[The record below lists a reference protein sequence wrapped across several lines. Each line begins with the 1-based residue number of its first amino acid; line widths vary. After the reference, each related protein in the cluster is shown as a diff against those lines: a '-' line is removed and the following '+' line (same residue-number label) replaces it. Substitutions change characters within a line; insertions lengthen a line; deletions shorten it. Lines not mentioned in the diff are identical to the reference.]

1 MTLLKHT
8 TLPVAIAGGLILAGC
23 ESSHS
28 VVKKAPSPTP
38 SIYARVSKPEVKTAP
53 PLPKLQPGEEVA
65 VIETAQGKIKLQLFA
80 DIAPKHVE
88 HFKKR
93 INEGFYNGLAFHR
106 AVPNLMVQGGDPN
119 SKSNDRSK
127 WGLTDDKLEK
137 VNAEFSD
144 RPIVKGTLAAARSAF
159 DPHSASTQFF
169 ICASAYPSWT
179 GQYTNFGQVIAGQDI
194 VQAMSKAPT
203 DNREL
208 LKNKIVMTRVY
219 LEKYSGK

>member
-1 MTLLKHT
+1 MGACLLI
-8 TLPVAIAGGLILAGC
+8 VGCNSGG
-23 ESSHS
+23 S
-28 VVKKAPSPTP
+28 VVKTSPSPTP
-38 SIYARVSKPEVKTAP
+38 SIYARSSKPEVKTAP

-88 HFKKR
+88 NFKKL

-106 AVPNLMVQGGDPN
+106 ATPNLMIQGGDPN
-119 SKSNDRSK
+119 SKTNDREK
-127 WGLTDDKLEK
+127 WGLGDEKLEK

-144 RPIVKGTLAAARSAF
+144 RPFVKGTLGAARGAF
-159 DPHSASTQFF
+159 DPNSASTQFF
-169 ICASAYPSWT
+169 ICASAYPSWA

-203 DNREL
+203 DNQER
-208 LKNKIVMTRVY
+208 LKNKVVMKRVY